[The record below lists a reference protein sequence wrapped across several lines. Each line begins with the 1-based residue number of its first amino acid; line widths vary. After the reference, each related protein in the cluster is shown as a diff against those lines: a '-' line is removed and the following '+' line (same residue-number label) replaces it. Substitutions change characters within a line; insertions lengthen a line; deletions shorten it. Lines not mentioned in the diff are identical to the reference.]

1 MRCICTIQ
9 ISYLLDIVW
18 KSGSEW
24 KSDYTNAQCSRLLVH
39 DGVKISLQR
48 WQSYNGAETFIIIFL
63 CVCVLLQFIV
73 SGCDRGYLLSPHPV
87 PGLFPQATT
96 THLTFTSS
104 SSSSLSPSSSS
115 SSSSFDQNCLI
126 FFLWWWKYPLVDD
139 VDKDD
144 DDDDDN

>member
-1 MRCICTIQ
+1 MKKWVR
-9 ISYLLDIVW
+9 VKKW
-18 KSGSEW
+18 F
-24 KSDYTNAQCSRLLVH
+24 YTNAQCSRLLVH

-48 WQSYNGAETFIIIFL
+48 WQSYNGAETFFVLQDIVDTGTFIIIFL

-115 SSSSFDQNCLI
+115 SSSSFDRNCLI
-126 FFLWWWKYPLVDD
+126 FFLWWWKYPIVDD